1 MLRQYEYKEF
11 FGANAAITASRPQ
24 GDIDKA
30 LTAKAVS
37 LQHDHSRRSP
47 AGDMQAGFLGEV
59 DRRLA
64 MRMTAKS

>member
-1 MLRQYEYKEF
+1 MLRQYECKQF
-11 FGANAAITASRPQ
+11 FGANAALTARPQ

-30 LTAKAVS
+30 LTAKSIS

-47 AGDMQAGFLGEV
+47 AGDMQAGFLVEV

-64 MRMTAKS
+64 MRMTARS